1 MPGHDAAVELQDLGL
16 QGPQLTAESNKAHAG
31 QFRELVVVCIGDDF
45 QQMLN
50 TPAPDRGDD
59 PELGKIGA
67 DRVDD
72 GRLLADE
79 QMACTMKTAMPG
91 SPAGYGYHWWAVP
104 ALARRP
110 QQRCLLGERRLWPVH
125 LTLSN
130 VCRSFVPIVGFL
142 WNVANTCGL
151 WTARISVAGGHRCD

>member
-45 QQMLN
+45 QQMLD

-59 PELGKIGA
+59 PELDKIGA

-72 GRLLADE
+72 GRLLADAHDE
-79 QMACTMKTAMPG
+79 A
-91 SPAGYGYHWWAVP
+91 SD
-104 ALARRP
+104 
-110 QQRCLLGERRLWPVH
+110 
-125 LTLSN
+125 N
-130 VCRSFVPIVGFL
+130 
-142 WNVANTCGL
+142 
-151 WTARISVAGGHRCD
+151 SVAQPSWSARTACSVS